1 MRCLNLLLSVATLC
15 VGLISLWSPLVRA
28 IPLDQFYPFG
38 TSAGD
43 TVLSRSNDG
52 ASGAIP
58 VILGFRYYGGVYNN
72 LYVSSLVAS
81 IQMYCSTDV
90 VPIYIIYISIG

>member
-15 VGLISLWSPLVRA
+15 VGLMSLWPPLVHA
-28 IPLDQFYPFG
+28 IPLHQFYPFG

-43 TVLSRSNDG
+43 SVLSRSNDG

-58 VILGFRYYGGVYNN
+58 VIPGFRYYGGVYTN
-72 LYVSSLVAS
+72 LYVSLWLAS
-81 IQMYCSTDV
+81 GCIAVLM
-90 VPIYIIYISIG
+90 